1 MATFNY
7 GRLANTAKR
16 LIAKFGSLRKLEG
29 FVDGPPNPSQ
39 PNRPGERV
47 HIIQDVNAVF
57 LNYKAEDIDGTQIRK
72 DDVYALVSPLEATID
87 PKLTGTIT
95 AASGKYSI
103 IKIDL
108 VNPGDVK
115 LLYKIQVR
123 K

>member
-7 GRLANTAKR
+7 GRLAQTAQR
-16 LIAKFGSLRKLEG
+16 LIAKFGALRKIEG
-29 FVDGPPNPSQ
+29 FVDSAPNPDQ

-47 HIIQDVNAVF
+47 HTIQDVRAVF
-57 LNYKAEDIDGTQIRK
+57 LDYKIEDIDGTQIRK
-72 DDVYALVSPLEATID
+72 GDLYALVSPLEATL
-87 PKLTGTIT
+87 PLKLTGTIT

-103 IKIDL
+103 VKITEL
-108 VNPGDVK
+108 NPGDVS

>member
-7 GRLANTAKR
+7 ARLGKTAQR
-16 LIAKFGSLRKLEG
+16 LIAKFGSLRKIEG
-29 FVDGPPNPSQ
+29 FVDVPNPDQ

-47 HIIQDVNAVF
+47 HTIQDVNAVF
-57 LNYKAEDIDGTQIRK
+57 LNYKAEDIDGTQIRR
-72 DDVYALVSPLEATID
+72 DDIYALVSPLEATID

-103 IKIDL
+103 VKIT
-108 VNPGDVK
+108 VINPGDVK

-123 K
+123 R